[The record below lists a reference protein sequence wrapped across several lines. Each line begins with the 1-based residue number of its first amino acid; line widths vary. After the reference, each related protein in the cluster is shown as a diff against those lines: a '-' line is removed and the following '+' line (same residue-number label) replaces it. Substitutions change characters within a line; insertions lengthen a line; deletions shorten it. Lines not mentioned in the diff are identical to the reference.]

1 MANAACE
8 VHKHKNSN
16 NNNNQTSS
24 SDIVNVNIRVSG
36 DEALQ
41 KRGYFWLN
49 GVVTL
54 IANGKC
60 IDNEVMSKK
69 GKQCEIWESKKGI
82 QEYND
87 CKYEYSC
94 SVNLKEVQGQWKLTG
109 WRKF

>member
-54 IANGKC
+54 IANDKC
-60 IDNEVMSKK
+60 IGNEVMSKK
-69 GKQCEIWESKKGI
+69 CKQCEIWESKKGI

-87 CKYEYSC
+87 WKYEYSC